1 MRKVINSLVCQTG
14 LLATMVLICFGFNSF
29 YQKSAVSAFQ
39 AQTPMPYAASTVLHL
54 PEDTDNSRNSWPQTS
69 ITLNAPSICI
79 LQDQPVAS

>member
-14 LLATMVLICFGFNSF
+14 LLATVVLICFGFNSF

-39 AQTPMPYAASTVLHL
+39 AQTPMPYASSVLHL